1 MWNSLEFKYWYKAIL
16 NPFSDLEITTKM
28 ASLYIPLL
36 SCDSTITSSPS
47 LSWLHSMV
55 CSEWGLEWRGEKSP
69 AVANTSLQSHS
80 SSSSSTPFSESFS
93 CYVFPVVPPFFF
105 NQNLSNRKIES
116 LIFSLREDI
125 RSHTLTHHL
134 LSPRIPPTLFLISST
149 PPNSLLSHYFHTA
162 LSLALTLGSANFT
175 LINSQHPCEAAKPNA
190 QKRMTDIIFYIYW
203 KCL

>member
-1 MWNSLEFKYWYKAIL
+1 M
-16 NPFSDLEITTKM
+16 
-28 ASLYIPLL
+28 IPLL
-36 SCDSTITSSPS
+36 RLPLPSPDYTVWYAVSEDWSGGGRNPPLWLISPYNLTHHHHRPRHSQNHSPVMFS
-47 LSWLHSMV
+47 LLS
-55 CSEWGLEWRGEKSP
+55 
-69 AVANTSLQSHS
+69 
-80 SSSSSTPFSESFS
+80 
-93 CYVFPVVPPFFF
+93 PPFFF

-190 QKRMTDIIFYIYW
+190 QKRTTDIIFYIYW